1 MTQRHKVYN
10 CCFKGNDNVS
20 LLNSFATE
28 LQLVKYKISA
38 NNNKA
43 KCNKG
48 RFSCSWASLVAQM
61 VKSPPAMQEIQ

>member
-1 MTQRHKVYN
+1 MI
-10 CCFKGNDNVS
+10 G

-38 NNNKA
+38 NHNKA

-48 RFSCSWASLVAQM
+48 RFFCSWASLVAQM